1 MSNDTSLSKIISYS
15 LWGSRKM
22 FLHGAV
28 VNAKQCRAFFPDW
41 KVRIY
46 HNSSVPESLLVT
58 LRELGVD
65 TIHVD
70 PKGTYGTFWRFRPLF
85 ESGHDRILVRD
96 IDSRITWRDVRCVN
110 EWIESGKKFLNVR
123 DHPSHYDWPIIA
135 GIFGVRGG
143 ALPLTLV
150 PIMEKYAVMHQYISD
165 QVFLAHHVWD
175 YMKMDVLELGFREHA
190 WMSETWTVDGHMNL
204 GFDEHEQPRKDHGV
218 MGDTCI

>member
-1 MSNDTSLSKIISYS
+1 MSKIISYS
-15 LWGSRKM
+15 LWGSRSM
-22 FLHGAV
+22 FIHGAV
-28 VNAKQCRAFFPDW
+28 MNAKQCREFFPDW

-46 HNSSVPESLLVT
+46 HNSSVPESLLLT

-85 ESGHDRILVRD
+85 EPEHERVLVRD
-96 IDSRITWRDVRCVN
+96 LDSRITWRDVRCVN
-110 EWIESGKKFLNVR
+110 EWIESEKKFFVVR
-123 DHPSHYDWPIIA
+123 DHPSHYEWPIIA
-135 GIFGVRGG
+135 GMFGVCG

-150 PIMEKYAVMHQYISD
+150 PIMEKYAVIHQYISD

-190 WMSETWTVDGHMNL
+190 WMSETWTTDGHMNL
-204 GFDEHEQPRKDHGV
+204 GFDEYEQPRKDHGT